1 VAVDV
6 ELLEIRDFLRAHP
19 PFDALPDGVL
29 ETLPKS
35 LSVRYARRGT
45 VFPPADAD
53 GRCLYVVR
61 QGAVELR
68 DARGEL
74 AMKLGEGDFY
84 DAVCRESAESV
95 FAGTCTEDTL
105 LYLLPCATVDG
116 LRRQHES
123 FGEHFEASLT
133 LRLKKALRALQ
144 EAPAAGAGSLGAIQ
158 VGALVGRAPICV
170 SPDASVREAAQC
182 MTEHRVSCA
191 LVTAA
196 DGQLL
201 GLVTDRDL
209 RTRCV
214 AAGLPYDTP
223 VRAIMTA
230 EVHTVSPNTPGFQ
243 ALMTMTRL
251 NVHHLPVVSGER
263 AVGVIT
269 TTDLVRHES
278 ANAVY
283 LVGDIRKAASV
294 DVLAALSRKLP
305 EMQVQ
310 LALSGASAAQVGEAV
325 AAIADAIAVRL
336 MELAELAHGAPPVP
350 YLWVAGGSQAR
361 REQTSHSDQDNAIIL
376 ADDARPEDDAY
387 YAAVAGFVNDGLH
400 ACGFV
405 RCPGDVMASNAEW
418 RQPVRRWRQY
428 FDKWINQPEPKALM
442 LSSVFFDLRAVRGP
456 AGLLADLQADNL
468 ARSKDNKIF
477 LAYMAGNALTHRPP
491 LGFFRNFVLI
501 AGGEHHKTLD
511 LKHRGV
517 VPIVDLAR
525 VYALAEG
532 LPQVNTLERLQAAAG
547 SLSLSREGARDLE
560 DAWHFIATLRLRHQ
574 AGQLRRGDPAD
585 NFLAPNSLSA
595 MERSHL
601 KDAFAAIATMQTTL
615 ERRYPSGRFF

>member
-1 VAVDV
+1 MDV
-6 ELLEIRDFLRAHP
+6 ELLEIRDFLKAHP
-19 PFDALPDGVL
+19 PFDALPDSVL
-29 ETLPKS
+29 ETLPKA

-45 VFPPADAD
+45 AFPPAEGDD
-53 GRCLYVVR
+53 KCLYVIR

-84 DAVCRESAESV
+84 DAACRESAESV
-95 FAGTCTEDTL
+95 FEGTCAEDTL
-105 LYLLPCATVDG
+105 LYLLPCATVDA
-116 LRRQHES
+116 LRRQHVE
-123 FGEHFEASLT
+123 FEEHFEASLT
-133 LRLKKALRALQ
+133 GRLKKALRALQ
-144 EAPAAGAGSLGAIQ
+144 AAPAAGGGNLGVIH
-158 VGALVGRAPICV
+158 VEALVGRPPICV
-170 SPDASVREAAQC
+170 SPDVSVREAAQL
-182 MTEHRVSCA
+182 MTEHRVSSV
-191 LVTAA
+191 LVTSA

-214 AAGLPYDTP
+214 AAGLPYGTP
-223 VRAIMTA
+223 VRTIMTSK
-230 EVHTVSPNTPGFQ
+230 VHTVTPNTPGFQ

-251 NVHHLPVVSGER
+251 NVHHLPVVAGER
-263 AVGVIT
+263 VIGVIT

-294 DVLAALSRKLP
+294 DALAALSRRLP
-305 EMQVQ
+305 DMQVQ
-310 LALSGASAAQVGEAV
+310 LALSGASALQVGEAV

-336 MELAELAHGAPPVP
+336 MELAELTHGAPPVP

-376 ADDARPEDDAY
+376 ADEVRAEDDAY
-387 YAAVAGFVNDGLH
+387 YAALAGFVNDGLH

-405 RCPGDVMASNAEW
+405 RCPGDVMASNPEW
-418 RQPVRRWRQY
+418 RQPARRWRQY
-428 FDKWINQPEPKALM
+428 FDKWIDQPEPKALM

-456 AGLLADLQADNL
+456 AELLASLQAENL
-468 ARSKDNKIF
+468 ARSRQNKIF

-501 AGGEHHKTLD
+501 AGGEHDKTLD

-532 LPQVNTLERLQAAAG
+532 LPQVNTVERLQAAAG
-547 SLSLSREGARDLE
+547 SSSLSGEGARDLE

-574 AGQLRRGDPAD
+574 AEQLRRGGRAD
-585 NFLAPNSLSA
+585 NFLAPDSLSA
-595 MERSHL
+595 IERSHL